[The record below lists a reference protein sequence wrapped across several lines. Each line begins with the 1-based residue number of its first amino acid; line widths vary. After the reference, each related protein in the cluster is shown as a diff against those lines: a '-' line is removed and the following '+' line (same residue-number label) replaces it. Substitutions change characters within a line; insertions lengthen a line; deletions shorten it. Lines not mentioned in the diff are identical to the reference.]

1 MQDILLNMNKWDNK
15 KGDRSGKPNPREGYP
30 KFSNNDERGKTGGS
44 PNSSAKPAFSDKKPY
59 SNSQKKNFNEYPNQP
74 RGNFKPNHW
83 NKSDRPAKPGYP
95 YIPKHYPQTQEPEPK
110 DSRVRLNKFLS
121 NAGICSR
128 READE
133 LIRQGLV
140 EVNGKIITELGIRID
155 PEKDIVKYGGST
167 IKGEKKVYILLNKPK
182 GFITTTK
189 DEKARKNVME
199 LVAGAC
205 KERIYPVGRLDRQT
219 TGLLLLTND
228 GELAKKLTHPSHG
241 APKLYHV
248 VLDKNVTA
256 GDMDKIRKG
265 LVLEDGPAPVDE
277 IEYVEGKDRNQVG
290 IRLHIGRNR
299 IVRRIF
305 EHLGYTV
312 EALDRTMFAGL
323 TKKNLP
329 RGHYRFLTPQEINSL
344 KML

>member
-1 MQDILLNMNKWDNK
+1 MNTWDKNK
-15 KGDRSGKPNPREGYP
+15 GERSGKPLAREGKP
-30 KFSNNDERGKTGGS
+30 QNRDNTKRSTDPANPHKKGS
-44 PNSSAKPAFSDKKPY
+44 FSDKK
-59 SNSQKKNFNEYPNQP
+59 QDFRKKENTPDFKG
-74 RGNFKPNHW
+74 RGKSSVEKSNFKSGF
-83 NKSDRPAKPGYP
+83 KKYLKKGEE
-95 YIPKHYPQTQEPEPK
+95 TQPHPTETK
-110 DSRVRLNKFLS
+110 DNRVRLNKFLA

-140 EVNGKIITELGIRID
+140 EVNGAIVTEMGIRID
-155 PEKDIVKYGGST
+155 PEKDVVKYGGST
-167 IKGEKKVYILLNKPK
+167 IRGEKKVYILLNKPK
-182 GFITTTK
+182 GYITTTK

-248 VLDKNVTA
+248 VLDKNVSP
-256 GDMDKIRKG
+256 GDMEKIRRG
-265 LVLEDGPAPVDE
+265 VVLEDGPAPVDE
-277 IEYVEGKDRNQVG
+277 VEYVEGKDRNHVG
-290 IRLHIGRNR
+290 IKLHIGRNR

-305 EHLGYTV
+305 EHLGYQV
-312 EALDRTMFAGL
+312 VALDRTMFAGL

-329 RGHYRFLTPQEINSL
+329 RGHYRFLTDKEIAYL
-344 KML
+344 KMQ

>member
-1 MQDILLNMNKWDNK
+1 MSKSKSGQPSESKDFYKKSFKDKAPGNVHKDTNAKNK
-15 KGDRSGKPNPREGYP
+15 KFQKGK
-30 KFSNNDERGKTGGS
+30 
-44 PNSSAKPAFSDKKPY
+44 
-59 SNSQKKNFNEYPNQP
+59 FNAEIQ
-74 RGNFKPNHW
+74 
-83 NKSDRPAKPGYP
+83 
-95 YIPKHYPQTQEPEPK
+95 QTQPAESENK
-110 DSRVRLNKFLS
+110 LIRLNKFLAHS
-121 NAGICSR
+121 GICSR

-140 EVNGKIITELGIRID
+140 EVNGSIVTKLGVRID
-155 PEKDIVKYGGST
+155 PEKDIVKYGGS
-167 IKGEKKVYILLNKPK
+167 IVKGERKVYILLNKPK
-182 GFITTTK
+182 GYITTTK

-241 APKLYHV
+241 APKIYYV
-248 VLDKNVTA
+248 VLNKNVTP
-256 GDMDKIRKG
+256 GDMEKIRRG

-277 IEYVEGKDRNQVG
+277 IEYVEGKARNHVG
-290 IRLHIGRNR
+290 IKLHIGRNR

-305 EHLGYTV
+305 EHLGYEV
-312 EALDRTMFAGL
+312 VALDRTMFAGL

-329 RGHYRFLTPQEINSL
+329 RGHYRFLTEQEIGML

>member
-1 MQDILLNMNKWDNK
+1 MDKWDK
-15 KGDRSGKPNPREGYP
+15 RKGNRPGKPFSREGNPRYSDTD
-30 KFSNNDERGKTGGS
+30 KRKKNNNPSD
-44 PNSSAKPAFSDKKPY
+44 FSDKPDFSDRKTFSKSKNLSPGSATRSGDDVKRNSWYKAANSAKFRFSSKQKPDY
-59 SNSQKKNFNEYPNQP
+59 ELSQKNPN
-74 RGNFKPNHW
+74 
-83 NKSDRPAKPGYP
+83 
-95 YIPKHYPQTQEPEPK
+95 

-140 EVNGKIITELGIRID
+140 EVNGKIITELGVRID

-248 VLDKNVTA
+248 VLDKNVSP
-256 GDMDKIRKG
+256 GDMEKIRKG
-265 LVLEDGPAPVDE
+265 LVLKDGPAPVDE
-277 IEYVEGKDRNQVG
+277 VEYVEGKDRNHVG
-290 IRLHIGRNR
+290 IKLHIGRNR

-305 EHLGYTV
+305 EHLGYNV

-329 RGHYRFLTPQEINSL
+329 RGHYRFLTPQEIGYL
-344 KML
+344 KMI

>member
-1 MQDILLNMNKWDNK
+1 MSNLQRKGSYQEKKQDYRK
-15 KGDRSGKPNPREGYP
+15 KEFTSDFKS
-30 KFSNNDERGKTGGS
+30 RGK
-44 PNSSAKPAFSDKKPY
+44 NFEHSS
-59 SNSQKKNFNEYPNQP
+59 
-74 RGNFKPNHW
+74 NFKGGFKRFYKN
-83 NKSDRPAKPGYP
+83 
-95 YIPKHYPQTQEPEPK
+95 PQEIQQHTTEPK
-110 DSRVRLNKFLS
+110 DNRLRLNKFLA

-140 EVNGKIITELGIRID
+140 EVNGKIVTEMGVRVD
-155 PEKDIVKYGGST
+155 PEKDVVKYGGST

-182 GFITTTK
+182 GYITTTK

-248 VLDKNVTA
+248 VLDKNVST
-256 GDMDKIRKG
+256 GDMEKIRRG
-265 LVLEDGPAPVDE
+265 VVLDDGPAPVDE

-290 IRLHIGRNR
+290 IKLHIGRNR

-305 EHLGYTV
+305 EHLGYQV
-312 EALDRTMFAGL
+312 VALDRTMFAGL

-329 RGHYRFLTPQEINSL
+329 RGHYRFLTDKEIAYL

>member
-1 MQDILLNMNKWDNK
+1 MNKWDNN
-15 KGDRSGKPNPREGYP
+15 KGERSGRPLAREGKPTSKDKSKKSYDP
-30 KFSNNDERGKTGGS
+30 TGGQYKGS
-44 PNSSAKPAFSDKKPY
+44 LSHKKQSDFGKKDYTSEFKNRGNNYGEKSSFKGEYKKFFKNSEEYHKSSA
-59 SNSQKKNFNEYPNQP
+59 
-74 RGNFKPNHW
+74 
-83 NKSDRPAKPGYP
+83 
-95 YIPKHYPQTQEPEPK
+95 EPK
-110 DSRVRLNKFLS
+110 DNRVRLNKFLA

-140 EVNGKIITELGIRID
+140 EVNGAITTEMGVRID
-155 PEKDIVKYGGST
+155 PDKDTVKYGGS
-167 IKGEKKVYILLNKPK
+167 IVKGEKKVYVLLNKPK
-182 GFITTTK
+182 GYITTTK

-199 LVAGAC
+199 LVAGVC

-228 GELAKKLTHPSHG
+228 GDLAKKLTHPSHG

-248 VLDKNVTA
+248 VLDRNVSP
-256 GDMDKIRKG
+256 GDMEKIRRG
-265 LVLEDGPAPVDE
+265 VTLDDGPAPVDE

-290 IRLHIGRNR
+290 IKIHIGRNR

-305 EHLGYTV
+305 EHLGYKV

-329 RGHYRFLTPQEINSL
+329 RGHYRFLTDKEIARL
-344 KML
+344 QML

>member
-1 MQDILLNMNKWDNK
+1 MNTWDKNK
-15 KGDRSGKPNPREGYP
+15 GERSGKPLAREGKP
-30 KFSNNDERGKTGGS
+30 QNRDNTKRSTDPANPHKKGS
-44 PNSSAKPAFSDKKPY
+44 FSDKK
-59 SNSQKKNFNEYPNQP
+59 QDFRKKENTPDFKG
-74 RGNFKPNHW
+74 RGKSSVEKSNFKSGF
-83 NKSDRPAKPGYP
+83 KKYLKKGEE
-95 YIPKHYPQTQEPEPK
+95 TQPHPTEPK
-110 DSRVRLNKFLS
+110 DNRVRLNKFLA

-140 EVNGKIITELGIRID
+140 EVNGAIVTEMGIRID
-155 PEKDIVKYGGST
+155 PEKDVVKYGGST
-167 IKGEKKVYILLNKPK
+167 IRGEKKVYILLNKPK
-182 GFITTTK
+182 GYITTTK

-248 VLDKNVTA
+248 VLDKNVSP
-256 GDMDKIRKG
+256 GDMEKIRRG
-265 LVLEDGPAPVDE
+265 VVLEDGPAPVDE
-277 IEYVEGKDRNQVG
+277 VEYVEGKDRNHVG
-290 IRLHIGRNR
+290 IKLHIGRNR

-305 EHLGYTV
+305 EHLGYQV
-312 EALDRTMFAGL
+312 VALDRTMFAGL

-329 RGHYRFLTPQEINSL
+329 RGHYRFLTDKEIAYL
-344 KML
+344 KMQ

>member
-1 MQDILLNMNKWDNK
+1 MTYRRDKRKGSGNKTPFT
-15 KGDRSGKPNPREGYP
+15 REGKPN
-30 KFSNNDERGKTGGS
+30 SNKPSESESPLKRDLKDKSSDDAFKDRNFGS
-44 PNSSAKPAFSDKKPY
+44 HFKKL
-59 SNSQKKNFNEYPNQP
+59 QKRNIDQTKKQVQNQP
-74 RGNFKPNHW
+74 AEKED
-83 NKSDRPAKPGYP
+83 KL
-95 YIPKHYPQTQEPEPK
+95 I
-110 DSRVRLNKFLS
+110 RLNKFLAH
-121 NAGICSR
+121 AGICSR

-140 EVNGKIITELGIRID
+140 EVNGTIVTELGTRID
-155 PEKDIVKYGGST
+155 PEKDIVRYGGS
-167 IKGEKKVYILLNKPK
+167 IVRGERKVYILLNKPK
-182 GFITTTK
+182 GYITTTK

-205 KERIYPVGRLDRQT
+205 RERIYPVGRLDRQT

-241 APKLYHV
+241 APKLYYAI
-248 VLDKNVTA
+248 LDKNVA
-256 GDMDKIRKG
+256 PGDMEKIRRG
-265 LVLEDGPAPVDE
+265 IILEDGPAPVDE
-277 IEYVEGKDRNQVG
+277 IEYVEGKDRNHVG

-305 EHLGYTV
+305 QHLGYEV
-312 EALDRTMFAGL
+312 IALDRTMFAGL

-329 RGHYRFLTPQEINSL
+329 RGHYRFLTEKEIGML

>member
-1 MQDILLNMNKWDNK
+1 MNTWDKNK
-15 KGDRSGKPNPREGYP
+15 GERSGKPLAREGKP
-30 KFSNNDERGKTGGS
+30 QNRDNTKRSNDPANPHKKGS
-44 PNSSAKPAFSDKKPY
+44 FSDKK
-59 SNSQKKNFNEYPNQP
+59 QDFRKKENTPDFKG
-74 RGNFKPNHW
+74 RGKSSVEKSNFKSGF
-83 NKSDRPAKPGYP
+83 KKYLKQGEE
-95 YIPKHYPQTQEPEPK
+95 TQPHPTETK
-110 DSRVRLNKFLS
+110 DNRVRLNKFLA

-140 EVNGKIITELGIRID
+140 EVNGAIVTEMGIRID
-155 PEKDIVKYGGST
+155 PEKDVVKYGGST
-167 IKGEKKVYILLNKPK
+167 IRGEKKVYILLNKPK
-182 GFITTTK
+182 GYITTTK

-248 VLDKNVTA
+248 VLDKNVSP
-256 GDMDKIRKG
+256 GDMEKIRRG
-265 LVLEDGPAPVDE
+265 VVLEDGPAPVDE
-277 IEYVEGKDRNQVG
+277 VEYVEGKDRNHVG
-290 IRLHIGRNR
+290 IKLHIGRNR

-305 EHLGYTV
+305 EHLGYQV
-312 EALDRTMFAGL
+312 VALDRTMFAGL

-329 RGHYRFLTPQEINSL
+329 RGHYRFLTDKEIAYL
-344 KML
+344 KMQ

>member
-1 MQDILLNMNKWDNK
+1 MTYRRDKRKGSGNKTPFA
-15 KGDRSGKPNPREGYP
+15 REGKPN
-30 KFSNNDERGKTGGS
+30 S
-44 PNSSAKPAFSDKKPY
+44 
-59 SNSQKKNFNEYPNQP
+59 NQP
-74 RGNFKPNHW
+74 SESESPLKKDLKDKSSYDAFKDRNFGSHFKKLQKRNIDQ
-83 NKSDRPAKPGYP
+83 NKKQVQNQPAEKEDKL
-95 YIPKHYPQTQEPEPK
+95 I
-110 DSRVRLNKFLS
+110 RLNKFLAH
-121 NAGICSR
+121 AGICSR

-140 EVNGKIITELGIRID
+140 EVNGTIVTELGTRID
-155 PEKDIVKYGGST
+155 PEKDIVRYGGS
-167 IKGEKKVYILLNKPK
+167 IVRGERKVYILLNKPK
-182 GFITTTK
+182 GYITTTK

-205 KERIYPVGRLDRQT
+205 RERIYPVGRLDRQT

-241 APKLYHV
+241 APKLYYAI
-248 VLDKNVTA
+248 LDKNVA
-256 GDMDKIRKG
+256 PGDMEKIRRG
-265 LVLEDGPAPVDE
+265 IILEDGPAPVDE
-277 IEYVEGKDRNQVG
+277 IEYVEGKDRNHVG

-305 EHLGYTV
+305 QHLGYEV
-312 EALDRTMFAGL
+312 IALDRTMFAGL

-329 RGHYRFLTPQEINSL
+329 RGHYRFLTEKEIGML

>member
-1 MQDILLNMNKWDNK
+1 MTYRRDKRKGSGNKTPFA
-15 KGDRSGKPNPREGYP
+15 REGKPN
-30 KFSNNDERGKTGGS
+30 SNKPSESESPLKKDLKDKSSYDAFKDRNSGS
-44 PNSSAKPAFSDKKPY
+44 HFKKL
-59 SNSQKKNFNEYPNQP
+59 QKININQNKKQVQNQP
-74 RGNFKPNHW
+74 AEKED
-83 NKSDRPAKPGYP
+83 KL
-95 YIPKHYPQTQEPEPK
+95 I
-110 DSRVRLNKFLS
+110 RLNKFLAH
-121 NAGICSR
+121 AGICSR

-140 EVNGKIITELGIRID
+140 EVNGTIVTELGTRID
-155 PEKDIVKYGGST
+155 PEKDIVRYGGS
-167 IKGEKKVYILLNKPK
+167 IVKGERKVYILLNKPK
-182 GFITTTK
+182 GYITTTK

-205 KERIYPVGRLDRQT
+205 RERIYPVGRLDRQT

-241 APKLYHV
+241 APKLYYAI
-248 VLDKNVTA
+248 LDKNVA
-256 GDMDKIRKG
+256 PGDMEKIRRG
-265 LVLEDGPAPVDE
+265 IILEDGPAPVDE
-277 IEYVEGKDRNQVG
+277 IEYVEGKDRNHVG

-305 EHLGYTV
+305 QHLGYEV
-312 EALDRTMFAGL
+312 IALDRTMFAGL

-329 RGHYRFLTPQEINSL
+329 RGHYRFLTEKEIGML

>member
-1 MQDILLNMNKWDNK
+1 MTPD
-15 KGDRSGKPNPREGYP
+15 
-30 KFSNNDERGKTGGS
+30 
-44 PNSSAKPAFSDKKPY
+44 A
-59 SNSQKKNFNEYPNQP
+59 
-74 RGNFKPNHW
+74 
-83 NKSDRPAKPGYP
+83 
-95 YIPKHYPQTQEPEPK
+95 EPK
-110 DSRVRLNKFLS
+110 DSRIRLNKFLS

-140 EVNGKIITELGIRID
+140 EVNGKIITELGVRID
-155 PEKDIVKYGGST
+155 PEKDTVKYGGST

-290 IRLHIGRNR
+290 IKLHIGRNR

-305 EHLGYTV
+305 EHLGYSV

-329 RGHYRFLTPQEINSL
+329 RGHYRFLTPREINNL

>member
-1 MQDILLNMNKWDNK
+1 MNTWDKNK
-15 KGDRSGKPNPREGYP
+15 GERSGKPLAREGKP
-30 KFSNNDERGKTGGS
+30 NNRDNNKKSHSPSNFQTK
-44 PNSSAKPAFSDKKPY
+44 NSYQDKKQDFRKKEFT
-59 SNSQKKNFNEYPNQP
+59 SDFKSREKNFEQKS
-74 RGNFKPNHW
+74 NFKGGF
-83 NKSDRPAKPGYP
+83 KRYYKKP
-95 YIPKHYPQTQEPEPK
+95 QEPQQTIAEPK
-110 DSRVRLNKFLS
+110 DNLVRLNKFLA

-140 EVNGKIITELGIRID
+140 EVNGKIVTEMGIRID
-155 PEKDIVKYGGST
+155 PEKDVVKYGGST

-182 GFITTTK
+182 GYITTTK

-248 VLDKNVTA
+248 VLDKNVSP
-256 GDMDKIRKG
+256 GDLEKIRRG
-265 LVLEDGPAPVDE
+265 VVLDDGPAPVDE

-290 IRLHIGRNR
+290 IKLHIGRNR

-305 EHLGYTV
+305 EHLGYQV
-312 EALDRTMFAGL
+312 VALDRTMFAGL

-329 RGHYRFLTPQEINSL
+329 RGHYRFLTEKEIAYL

>member
-1 MQDILLNMNKWDNK
+1 MRYIKHYMNKWDNRS
-15 KGDRSGKPNPREGYP
+15 GDRSGKPFSREGKP
-30 KFSNNDERGKTGGS
+30 KFSNNDEKRKTGSS
-44 PNSSAKPAFSDKKPY
+44 PNFSNKPSFSEKKTNSNVAKKKFNNQSSRSKDDVR
-59 SNSQKKNFNEYPNQP
+59 SNT
-74 RGNFKPNHW
+74 W
-83 NKSDRPAKPGYP
+83 NKSDKPSKYG
-95 YIPKHYPQTQEPEPK
+95 YIPKPKYPSEPNVAESK

-140 EVNGKIITELGIRID
+140 EVNGKIITELGVRVD
-155 PEKDIVKYGGST
+155 PDKDIVKYGGST

-205 KERIYPVGRLDRQT
+205 QERIYPVGRLDRQT

-228 GELAKKLTHPSHG
+228 GDLAKKLTHPSHG
-241 APKLYHV
+241 AHKLYHV
-248 VLDKNVTA
+248 VLDKNVSP
-256 GDMDKIRKG
+256 GDMEKIRKG
-265 LVLEDGPAPVDE
+265 LILDDGPAPVDE

-290 IRLHIGRNR
+290 IKLHIGRNR

-305 EHLGYTV
+305 EHLGYNV

-329 RGHYRFLTPQEINSL
+329 RGHYRFLTPQEINYI
-344 KML
+344 KMI